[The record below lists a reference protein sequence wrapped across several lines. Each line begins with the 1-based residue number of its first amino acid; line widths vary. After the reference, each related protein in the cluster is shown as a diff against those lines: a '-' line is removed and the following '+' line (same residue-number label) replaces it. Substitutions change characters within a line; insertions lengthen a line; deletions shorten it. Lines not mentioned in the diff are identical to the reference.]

1 MDRYPNTARSTRQR
15 RNSVKIDKAPETPR
29 ALRRVP
35 RKSTKAEVD
44 ETDLV
49 QVLADPVPQGLNSVG
64 LRQQGKAASPNSWYV
79 YQDKPYFL
87 QPTAWRAKTSDTRKL
102 HIRWINEIK
111 SMPAEYLDRDLP
123 QAIMEYVRHIAVM
136 RQWKWST
143 YAKNLSAIE
152 SALESLPLYTNQK
165 KGIFLKE
172 CPEWRDN
179 LLGAQLKERESV
191 AQPPEPLT
199 IDMYDKARKALEHRE
214 PVAELYLT
222 MLWMFAAR
230 PADVSRLRVRD
241 VTIGQPHDSGTVPV
255 QLTIRE
261 GKAAKFRGPYPVAS
275 ILTRQQASMLQ
286 QLMKERSASQ
296 RIFSEPAVIRSK
308 TLAEVKKVCA
318 EATLQSLRKGA
329 VRHLAQ
335 QGVPEDQLM
344 LMTGHTQINTLR
356 KYLGYGRQLTAEGA
370 EAQGNAVLLHPEQ
383 SNSET
388 ERRAPRT
395 SRSGTR
401 RSTV

>member
-1 MDRYPNTARSTRQR
+1 MVWCFLLWYVQTTGSRGLPPTLETHTFRIGAKYRGNTFSSHTLGVTAGTSGHYVLTTDPKEAHFGVYINARMDRYPNTARSTRQR

-64 LRQQGKAASPNSWYV
+64 LRQEGKAASPTSWYV

-230 PADVSRLRVRD
+230 P
-241 VTIGQPHDSGTVPV
+241 
-255 QLTIRE
+255 
-261 GKAAKFRGPYPVAS
+261 
-275 ILTRQQASMLQ
+275 
-286 QLMKERSASQ
+286 
-296 RIFSEPAVIRSK
+296 
-308 TLAEVKKVCA
+308 
-318 EATLQSLRKGA
+318 
-329 VRHLAQ
+329 
-335 QGVPEDQLM
+335 
-344 LMTGHTQINTLR
+344 
-356 KYLGYGRQLTAEGA
+356 
-370 EAQGNAVLLHPEQ
+370 
-383 SNSET
+383 
-388 ERRAPRT
+388 RT
-395 SRSGTR
+395 SADSESAT
-401 RSTV
+401 